1 MHLTCCIV
9 LFFSAPVHVYYFEF
23 LAVVDNRSFV
33 VYVCLHAVAYLGF
46 HFGGGSKFFW
56 KSGGICMARS
66 AMQRVAKPRVC

>member
-33 VYVCLHAVAYLGF
+33 VYVCLHVHVLYACSLKNFQKRNGQYIYYI
-46 HFGGGSKFFW
+46 FGYTFETVL
-56 KSGGICMARS
+56 IC
-66 AMQRVAKPRVC
+66 